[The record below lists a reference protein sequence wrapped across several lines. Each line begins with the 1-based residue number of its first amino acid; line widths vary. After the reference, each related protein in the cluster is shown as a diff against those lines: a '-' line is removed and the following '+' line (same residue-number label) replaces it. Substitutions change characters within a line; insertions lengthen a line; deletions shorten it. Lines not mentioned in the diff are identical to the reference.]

1 MHSHQTSF
9 KNKRLDITNH
19 AIKIIIIIII
29 INQSH
34 AYIYIYIYIKL
45 KIKTS
50 ISCKFFKKQKYQT
63 LVIKNQNTKL
73 MQ

>member
-1 MHSHQTSF
+1 MH
-9 KNKRLDITNH
+9 I
-19 AIKIIIIIII
+19 
-29 INQSH
+29 
-34 AYIYIYIYIKL
+34 YIYIYIYIKL